1 MDAREFLGLT
11 ATHNPHR
18 WVLPVVPGISS
29 GMNAMFGGCGLGA
42 AISAM
47 EATTGRPCV
56 WATAQYLSFARD
68 PEIVDI
74 DVMVP
79 VSGHQ
84 ISQARAVAHVGDRE
98 ILTVNAALG
107 SRPLPDRG
115 QWATFPVDVPPPDD
129 CPRRESTID
138 PGRSILGRLDMRVAR
153 GRLFEDLDG
162 TPSSDGHTVMWVRIC
177 ELGDTC
183 DATTLAILGDY
194 VPMGIGQALGKFGGG
209 NSLDNTIRVGTLVP
223 CEWVLLDIHVDLVG
237 GGFGHG
243 TVNMWSPD
251 GVLVGMAS
259 QSCIVRFF
267 DEARMREARAAMG
280 ERVVSADAD

>member
-11 ATHNPHR
+11 GTHNPHR

-29 GMNAMFGGCGLGA
+29 GMNALFGGCGLGA

-56 WATAQYLSFARD
+56 WATAQYLSYARE

-74 DVMVP
+74 DVVVP
-79 VSGHQ
+79 VAGHQ
-84 ISQARAVAHVGDRE
+84 ITQARAVAHVGDRE

-107 SRPLPDRG
+107 SRPLPDHG
-115 QWATFPVDVPPPDD
+115 QWAQYPTNVPPPND
-129 CPRRESTID
+129 CPPRESRFPLGQT
-138 PGRSILGRLDMRVAR
+138 ILGRLDMRMAR
-153 GRLFEDLDG
+153 AKPFGSLDG
-162 TPSSDGHTVMWVRIC
+162 TASDDGHTLVWVRIP
-177 ELGDTC
+177 ELGDRC

-194 VPMGIGQALGKFGGG
+194 VPMGIGQALGRMGGG

-223 CEWVLLDIHVDLVG
+223 CEWMLLDIAIDMVG
-237 GGFGHG
+237 NGFGHG
-243 TVNMWSPD
+243 TVHMWSPD
-251 GVLVGMAS
+251 GVLVGTAS

-267 DEARMREARAAMG
+267 DEPG
-280 ERVVSADAD
+280 GNPKQ